1 MPDPLCRA
9 RHGRTLDPACRCNE
23 YAKVRTH
30 ERHRLRSRAEQAYL
44 ELTPARQ
51 GRMSAEQKAKVA
63 AAHDFLIAITMDLQ

>member
-9 RHGRTLDPACRCNE
+9 RHGRNLDPACRCNE
-23 YAKVRTH
+23 YAKVRAD

-63 AAHDFLIAITMDLQ
+63 AAHDFLIAITMELQ